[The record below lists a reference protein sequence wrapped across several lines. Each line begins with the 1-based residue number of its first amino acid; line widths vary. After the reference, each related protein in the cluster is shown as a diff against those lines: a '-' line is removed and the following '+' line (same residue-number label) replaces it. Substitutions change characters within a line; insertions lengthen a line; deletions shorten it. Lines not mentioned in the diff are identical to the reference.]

1 MASTRIP
8 SRHET
13 TSPDVK
19 EKKISL
25 PTCDRCHQRIP
36 QGKEV
41 ALLQEERVARV
52 RQAPAGLSGFVH
64 RDPAD
69 CKQGRIFWL
78 LVFGAVFSLVAWG
91 GRAGSAI
98 VNLPVNIRATI
109 DYVIVYAF
117 GLAASAALA
126 RYVWRWSPWDA
137 AAWSRLRW
145 KGILTGFV
153 VTLTATFL
161 AAAAVENLVLILLG
175 TPIYS
180 PTVWQSL
187 RWNRVTIADP
197 SWLGTIVVAAAEELI
212 FRGVLFNY
220 LLYGTSRWRVAR
232 AAVFSAVIFALA
244 HNLREPL
251 SWFTMDKA
259 PLLFGLTL
267 LGVLLAIA
275 YVNTGS
281 LACSAGIHTG
291 LGWIGL
297 LNGRTHL
304 DGLLRGSWLMGAA
317 KDLRTA
323 PMVWALFI
331 ALMIGCRLAGRRLR
345 RLTD

>member
-8 SRHET
+8 SRQET

-41 ALLQEERVARV
+41 ALLQEERVAGV

-78 LVFGAVFSLVAWG
+78 LVFGAVFFLVAWG

-126 RYVWRWSPWDA
+126 RYVWRSSPWA
-137 AAWSRLRW
+137 AA
-145 KGILTGFV
+145 
-153 VTLTATFL
+153 
-161 AAAAVENLVLILLG
+161 ENLVLILLG
-175 TPIYS
+175 TPLYAA
-180 PTVWQSL
+180 TVWQSL

-197 SWLGTIVVAAAEELI
+197 SWVGTIVVAAVEELI
-212 FRGVLFNY
+212 FRGVLF
-220 LLYGTSRWRVAR
+220 
-232 AAVFSAVIFALA
+232 
-244 HNLREPL
+244 
-251 SWFTMDKA
+251 
-259 PLLFGLTL
+259 
-267 LGVLLAIA
+267 
-275 YVNTGS
+275 
-281 LACSAGIHTG
+281 
-291 LGWIGL
+291 
-297 LNGRTHL
+297 
-304 DGLLRGSWLMGAA
+304 
-317 KDLRTA
+317 
-323 PMVWALFI
+323 
-331 ALMIGCRLAGRRLR
+331 
-345 RLTD
+345 